1 MSVLRHRQPCRF
13 RGLVAVSGLLFV
25 LQGCG
30 GGSGGGGATDP
41 TPPVVPPSPPRVQD
55 TRSFTAPIETALP
68 ALAGSPVATDRW
80 VGTLDGAAYRIEVPK
95 QWNGMLVMWARG
107 YWSAQD
113 LFIEDPLIRRHL
125 IANGYAWAASSFT
138 RNFYDVNAGIED
150 TNKLA
155 LRFQQLAAG
164 HGRVLAA
171 PRRLFIAGMSMGGHI
186 AAAAVE
192 TDVVRDARNPVRY
205 DGALSMCGSLSG
217 TGWYEYMAAYQLA
230 MQQLLGV
237 PAEAYPS
244 VVYAQ
249 NLTTLRSLLPN
260 AQGPGTPEQAGV
272 VKLYALM
279 EQLSGGTRPFYR
291 EGWQDPYHHNIL
303 FALMNGKPTLDGIL
317 ALNGLDT
324 SLVQYRFSAA
334 PAVDEDTRQFNAQV
348 RRLAADADPNPRQ
361 PQGLRWVP
369 LTTGQL
375 TAPVMTLQTLG
386 DLTVPI
392 TEQIRYR
399 TRVEAQGASQRLTQ
413 RLVRDVGHCSFTDA
427 EVRTAF
433 DDLVAWVEQ
442 GRKPGGD
449 DLQDA
454 RAWTAPTAG
463 CAHTDNRT
471 SPDDRADAARR
482 ARVQSAYPACP
493 PR

>member
-1 MSVLRHRQPCRF
+1 MRFVSYRQACGLRVL
-13 RGLVAVSGLLFV
+13 AAASGLSLA
-25 LQGCG
+25 LHGCG
-30 GGSGGGGATDP
+30 GGGAGAADP
-41 TPPVVPPSPPRVQD
+41 GPPVVPPSPPRVQD
-55 TRSFTAPIETALP
+55 SRSFTTPVETTLAELP
-68 ALAGSPVATDRW
+68 GSSVPTDRW

-95 QWNGMLVMWARG
+95 QWNGILVMWARG

-113 LFIEDPLIRRHL
+113 LFIEAPLIRRHL

-155 LRFQQLAAG
+155 LRFQQLAAS
-164 HGRVLAA
+164 HGRALAA

-192 TDVVRDARNPVRY
+192 SDVIRDARNPVRY

-217 TGWYEYMAAYQLA
+217 VGWYEYMAAYQLA
-230 MQQLLGV
+230 MQQLLGF
-237 PAEAYPS
+237 PAETYPS

-249 NLTTLRSLLPN
+249 NLTAMRNLLPS
-260 AQGPGTPEQAGV
+260 AQGPGAPEQSGV
-272 VKLYALM
+272 VKLRALM
-279 EQLSGGTRPFYR
+279 EQLSGGARPFYR
-291 EGWQDPYHHNIL
+291 EGWEDAYHHNIL
-303 FALMNGKPTLDGIL
+303 FALMNGRPTLDGIL
-317 ALNGLDT
+317 ALNAMDT
-324 SLVQYRFSAA
+324 SQVQYRFSGAT
-334 PAVDEDTRQFNAQV
+334 AVDEETRQFNAQV
-348 RRLAADADPNPRQ
+348 RRLVADADPNPRQ

-369 LTTGQL
+369 LTAGQL

-399 TRVEAQGASQRLTQ
+399 ARVQAQGAADRLTQ
-413 RLVRDVGHCSFTDA
+413 RLVRDVGHCSFTDV

-433 DDLVAWVEQ
+433 DDLVVWAEQ

-449 DLQDA
+449 DLSDS
-454 RAWTAPTAG
+454 RAWTASGAG
-463 CAHTDNRT
+463 CAFTDNRA
-471 SPDDRADAARR
+471 SADDRADATKR
-482 ARVQSAYPACP
+482 AKVQSAYPACP